1 MTHKHEDMTPSGIT
15 LQIPWERFTARGFG
29 IALIAV
35 PCLLYVMSLT
45 QCSPPVLHERTEIR
59 SIPLM
64 ELRWGN
70 GDGTGNSGG
79 NLTKSG
85 AKKQGQKPSLDIEDA
100 STSVKTK
107 VKTTA
112 STDITTSA
120 NIKPVKELGSTSQT
134 PNAHTGTK
142 DIGVGKEGLLSGS
155 GLGQTGDGKG
165 SGEGWGLQWGG
176 GGNRGVLYKRL
187 PTYPAGATATQ
198 IKVRFRVSP
207 EGTVGQMNFVT
218 KGDPQLEYEV
228 TKALKMWKFNKI
240 NDERD
245 MEGIITFSFRA
256 N

>member
-1 MTHKHEDMTPSGIT
+1 MIHKREEIVPTGIT

-29 IALIAV
+29 VALIAV
-35 PCLLYVMSLT
+35 TCLLYLMSLT

-85 AKKQGQKPSLDIEDA
+85 IKKQGQKPSLDIEDA
-100 STSVKTK
+100 SSSVKTK
-107 VKTTA
+107 VKST
-112 STDITTSA
+112 STDIASST
-120 NIKPVKELGSTSQT
+120 NIKPVKDLGGVAQT
-134 PNAHTGTK
+134 PNAQSGVK
-142 DIGVGKEGLLSGS
+142 DIGAGKEGLLTGT
-155 GLGQTGDGKG
+155 GLGQTSDGTG

-176 GGNRGVLYKRL
+176 GGNRSVLYKRL

-198 IKVRFRVSP
+198 IRVRFRVTP

-240 NDERD
+240 NDERE

>member
-1 MTHKHEDMTPSGIT
+1 MMREREESIPPGIT

-29 IALIAV
+29 VALITV

-45 QCSPPVLHERTEIR
+45 QCSTPVLHERTEIR

-64 ELRWGN
+64 DLRWGN

-79 NLTKSG
+79 NLAKSG
-85 AKKQGQKPSLDIEDA
+85 MKKQGQKPSLDIEDA
-100 STSVKTK
+100 SASVKSAT
-107 VKTTA
+107 KTTA
-112 STDITTSA
+112 STDISTSA
-120 NIKPVKELGSTSQT
+120 NVKPVRELGNVTQT
-134 PNAHTGTK
+134 PNAQAGVK
-142 DIGVGKEGLLSGS
+142 DIGVGKEGLLSGT
-155 GLGQTGDGKG
+155 GLGPQGDGKG

-176 GGNRGVLYKRL
+176 GGNRSVLYKRL

-198 IKVRFRVSP
+198 IRVRFRVTP
-207 EGTVGQMNFVT
+207 DGTVGQMNFVT
-218 KGDPQLEYEV
+218 KGDPQLENEV

-240 NDERD
+240 TDERD